1 MKNDGIDIVDDEAA
15 AASVEKQGRQIA
27 VALSYRPRSLDDAP
41 KVVASGRGKTAQQI
55 IELAF
60 SQGIKVRE
68 DPDLAEIL
76 AAVEIDSVIPL
87 SAFIAVAEILGYVYR
102 ANNQPIPQPAFE
114 SR

>member
-1 MKNDGIDIVDDEAA
+1 MAEGIDIHDDEPSKD
-15 AASVEKQGRQIA
+15 ASGLIGKASRQIA
-27 VALSYRPRSLDDAP
+27 VALSYRPTSADDAP

-55 IELAF
+55 LELAF
-60 SQGIKVRE
+60 AQGVRVRE

-102 ANNQPIPQPAFE
+102 ANNQSIPDP
-114 SR
+114 SP